1 MMRYK
6 EGDENFDRTF
16 EKFLNGVVY
25 PEDLTDEE
33 NEKRCNKYWFDLN
46 SSDHP
51 DEQEIKNERDKNKQ
65 ILIFGE
71 NNE

>member
-51 DEQEIKNERDKNKQ
+51 DE
-65 ILIFGE
+65 
-71 NNE
+71 